1 MNVNEFVIDGLK
13 SLRSLKIG
21 SNSFTHLTSDD
32 EWNDD
37 IANNRNRSFSILNC
51 DELESIEIGKF
62 SFSDYAGGFELKNL
76 PKLSTIK
83 IGEIEM
89 DSSNFF
95 YSSFVIK
102 GIIDMILVMNRSS
115 TFEFH

>member
-32 EWNDD
+32 EWDRDKANDSS
-37 IANNRNRSFSILNC
+37 RSFSILNC
-51 DELESIEIGKF
+51 VELESIEIGVY
-62 SFSDYAGGFELKNL
+62 SFSDYGGGFELKNL

-83 IGEIEM
+83 IGEIG
-89 DSSNFF
+89 STSLNFY
-95 YSSFVIK
+95 YSSFVIE
-102 GIIDMILVMNRSS
+102 GIIDMILLMNRSS
-115 TFEFH
+115 TFEFD